1 MAVDV
6 QIKVRWKFQGILE
19 VIVMPNKNGFSGD
32 CAIITHDEDNGGFVI
47 AALKFVG
54 RGVVVFFASICHVC
68 FLFGLAV
75 LVLNSPSDP

>member
-1 MAVDV
+1 MVAVDV

-19 VIVMPNKNGFSGD
+19 VIVMPNKNGFPGD
-32 CAIITHDEDNGGFVI
+32 GSAIMDSECNGGFVI

-68 FLFGLAV
+68 FLFGFSRFSLEFAI
-75 LVLNSPSDP
+75 

>member
-1 MAVDV
+1 MVAVDV

-19 VIVMPNKNGFSGD
+19 VIVMPNKNGFPGD
-32 CAIITHDEDNGGFVI
+32 GSAIMHSECNGGFVI

-68 FLFGLAV
+68 FLFGFSRFSLEFAI
-75 LVLNSPSDP
+75 